1 MLAIPSYPSKHTI
14 FIVILLSLSLPPFLP
29 SILPSVLSLSLS
41 LSHTRTHA
49 HAHHYMWW
57 HSHVWDIVCAV
68 FILFIYL
75 WLRWVFIAV
84 CGLSLV
90 VVSGGCTSLQ
100 CAYFSLQWL
109 LLLRSMGSRRAGF
122 SSCGTRLSSC
132 VLFLAPPLTL
142 SLKKAHQH

>member
-1 MLAIPSYPSKHTI
+1 MFASNP
-14 FIVILLSLSLPPFLP
+14 ILSQQTHYLHSQSSFSLPPSFP
-29 SILPSVLSLSLS
+29 SFHPSFSSLSLSLS
-41 LSHTRTHA
+41 LTHTHARTRTPL
-49 HAHHYMWW
+49 
-57 HSHVWDIVCAV
+57 HVVAFTCVGHCAV